1 MRWVRIATIVALVA
15 YGFLLL
21 RDTDEPGILHNI
33 DLPIHETG
41 HLVFMPF
48 GETMHIL
55 GGSLFQ
61 ILFPAIF
68 VGYFVAVRRDRFAAA
83 VCLVW
88 VAQNFFDVAIYVA
101 DARAQEL
108 PLVGGGEHDWF
119 NLLDGWNV
127 LEKDTL
133 YAARLRAVGVML
145 LLAAAWIGITNAG
158 STPDEGL
165 SMADDDR
172 VSGRG

>member
-1 MRWVRIATIVALVA
+1 MKAGTWIRIAIILALVA
-15 YGFLLL
+15 YGFALF
-21 RDTDEPGILHNI
+21 RDTEEWGLLHNI

-48 GETMHIL
+48 GDTMHIL

-61 ILFPAIF
+61 ILFPVVF
-68 VGYFVAVRRDRFAAA
+68 VGYFLLRRDRFAAA

-101 DARAQEL
+101 DARTQDL

-119 NLLDGWNV
+119 NLLDQWNV
-127 LEKDTL
+127 LERDTL
-133 YAARLRAVGVML
+133 YANRLRAIGALVLVGAL
-145 LLAAAWIGITNAG
+145 WLGIASAA
-158 STPDEGL
+158 
-165 SMADDDR
+165 DR
-172 VSGRG
+172 PAES